1 MGPNLLILC
10 AFRLWRA
17 RERGHHYRIAI
28 VTDDPERY
36 TERSCL
42 AALAAWSDWASV
54 DSYWPLHEGVAVSPS
69 NLSANAC
76 LALVQNVHALRIIR
90 EYCERV
96 GVLLIEPQL
105 PEKGGLED
113 DLYREVNY
121 FDFEFGG
128 TNEWDDQPV
137 SHPVPTLQRLSAA
150 QCRRVFPSWGFEGL
164 PRRAEPLRVID
175 VGCGPISVL
184 RWGALAGEMTLTGVD
199 PLLEM
204 YALVLARHGYLS
216 LPKIR
221 CALEIPAFAEQLDAL
236 VPDAA
241 FDLIHTQNALDHT
254 QDPQKVVS
262 HFARKLVPG
271 GRVIIQ
277 VATCEGT
284 RQSWDQFHKT
294 DIDIHDGRLVFR
306 HQHTKNRPLLAPE
319 FGLRLRNVHLYGPEW
334 LSVVLE
340 REG

>member
-1 MGPNLLILC
+1 MGPNLLMLC

-17 RERGHHYRIAI
+17 RERGHRYRIAV
-28 VTDDPERY
+28 VTDDPVRY
-36 TERSCL
+36 TERTCRSVL
-42 AALAAWSDWASV
+42 EPWSEWASV
-54 DSYWPLHEGVAVSPS
+54 DSYWPLREGVPVDPKDQ
-69 NLSANAC
+69 SANAC
-76 LALVQNVHALRIIR
+76 LALVQNAKALRIIR
-90 EYCERV
+90 EYCERI
-96 GVLLIEPQL
+96 GLLLIEPNL
-105 PEKGGLED
+105 PDEGGLEY

-121 FDFEFGG
+121 FDYELGG
-128 TNEWDDQPV
+128 TNDWDGKPT

-150 QCRRVFPSWGFEGL
+150 QCQQFYPTWGLEGM
-164 PRRAEPLRVID
+164 PRRAEPWRVID

-221 CALEIPAFAEQLDAL
+221 CALEIPAFAEQLDTL

-241 FDLIHTQNALDHT
+241 FDLIYTQNALDHT

-284 RQSWDQFHKT
+284 RQGWDQFHKT
-294 DIDIHDGRLVFR
+294 DIDIHDGQLVFC

-319 FGLRLRNVHLYGPEW
+319 FGLRLCNVQLYGPEW

-340 REG
+340 RGS